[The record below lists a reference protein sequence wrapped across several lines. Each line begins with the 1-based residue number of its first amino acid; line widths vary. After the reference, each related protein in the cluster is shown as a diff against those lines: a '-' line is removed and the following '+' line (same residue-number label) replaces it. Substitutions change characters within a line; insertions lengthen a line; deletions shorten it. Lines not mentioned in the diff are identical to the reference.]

1 MEIDLALLA
10 DAATVDASGK
20 LNILGIFDRITA
32 KTFPA
37 QHGRIALVL
46 RFQAAVSDAGRHR
59 VAIELSE
66 PGGQE
71 VVTVNGDI
79 QIGGGKLS
87 QQAGVRVPQVLN
99 LDGMVFQKAGR
110 YTFDVRIDGEHHI
123 SLPLTVSGPQG
134 GGAGGGM
141 AQA

>member
-20 LNILGIFDRITA
+20 LNILGIFDRLNA

-46 RFQAAVSDAGRHR
+46 RFRAGMPDAGRHKIHIR
-59 VAIELSE
+59 LTDPE
-66 PGGQE
+66 GQE
-71 VVTVNGDI
+71 LVGVDGDI
-79 QIGGGKLS
+79 QIGAGKFAADS
-87 QQAGVRVPQVLN
+87 GVRVPQVLN
-99 LDGMVFQKAGR
+99 LDGIRFEKPGR
-110 YTFDVRIDGEHHI
+110 YTVDVKIDGEHHV
-123 SLPLTVSGPQG
+123 SLPLTVSGPPG
-134 GGAGGGM
+134 GTM

>member
-20 LNILGIFDRITA
+20 LNILGIFDRLTA

-46 RFQAAVSDAGRHR
+46 RFQAGLSDAGRHKIHIR
-59 VAIELSE
+59 LTDPE
-66 PGGQE
+66 GQE
-71 VVTVNGDI
+71 VVGVNGDI
-79 QIGGGKLS
+79 QIGAGKLS
-87 QQAGVRVPQVLN
+87 SESGVRVPQVLN
-99 LDGMVFQKAGR
+99 LDGIVFQVAGR
-110 YTFDVRIDGEHHI
+110 YHFDVKIDGEHHV
-123 SLPLTVSGPQG
+123 SLPLTVSGPPG
-134 GGAGGGM
+134 GGSM